1 MKPSRLLTS
10 GGVRRSTVRGMSKI
24 TEAALMGGAAA
35 AAIAATVGVAAP
47 AQAYVDEAFL
57 ICPSGSSGVDTSVTS
72 CAFADNVRY
81 SYLTQSG
88 QVVTA
93 YSPVTGQHYTMQCAE
108 GFRAYLNNGT
118 TVRSARCVGGN
129 NAVVV
134 IW

>member
-1 MKPSRLLTS
+1 MKPSRLVTS
-10 GGVRRSTVRGMSKI
+10 GGVRRPTGRGMKKI
-24 TEAALMGGAAA
+24 TKAALMGGAAA
-35 AAIAATVGVAAP
+35 AAIAATIGIAAP
-47 AQAYVDEAFL
+47 AQAYVDESF
-57 ICPSGSSGVDTSVTS
+57 IVCPSGRSGVATSVTS

-81 SYLTQSG
+81 SYLTQPG

-93 YSPVTGQHYTMQCAE
+93 YSPVTGQYYTMQCGE

>member
-1 MKPSRLLTS
+1 M
-10 GGVRRSTVRGMSKI
+10 
-24 TEAALMGGAAA
+24 
-35 AAIAATVGVAAP
+35 
-47 AQAYVDEAFL
+47 
-57 ICPSGSSGVDTSVTS
+57 VTS
-72 CAFADNVRY
+72 CPFADNVRY
-81 SYLTQSG
+81 SYLTQPG

-118 TVRSARCVGGN
+118 TVRSARWVGGN